1 MVAERWLISP
11 AAPVK
16 ACKRLSACSPSY
28 ASAALLLSSVS
39 FAIARTKKPVPLP
52 ARDFLPGLS
61 ILLSAS
67 NPSSHRANGKNRRK
81 RVMLSGSEAS
91 EVAPLW
97 SPRCFAAA
105 QHDTFAH
112 TFCRLLCCR
121 RCFAAAQ
128 HDTFAHTFCRL
139 LCCRGDD

>member
-16 ACKRLSACSPSY
+16 ICRRLSACSLSY
-28 ASAALLLSSVS
+28 ASAALLRSSVS
-39 FAIARTKKPVPLP
+39 FVIARTKNLYPCRLEISYPVYLFYSP
-52 ARDFLPGLS
+52 LS
-61 ILLSAS
+61 IL
-67 NPSSHRANGKNRRK
+67 PRTGANGKNRRK

-112 TFCRLLCCR
+112 TFCRLLCC
-121 RCFAAAQ
+121 
-128 HDTFAHTFCRL
+128 
-139 LCCRGDD
+139 